1 MHASKFLLE
10 RRICTTGFSKLQE
23 LFFFQKRKEAW
34 TKTWWPDKSLTWMNF
49 STESF
54 VGHGILPKQLELRR
68 SISTWQRIDVTLPW
82 KSRAPARLWRR
93 RFQNESSLVSQSN
106 HRSCGRFTE
115 WVRNYHCPWILYVP
129 DTICSLNWR
138 WRKFCI
144 RDIQVT
150 HRSLLDDSKAC

>member
-1 MHASKFLLE
+1 
-10 RRICTTGFSKLQE
+10 
-23 LFFFQKRKEAW
+23 
-34 TKTWWPDKSLTWMNF
+34 MNF

-115 WVRNYHCPWILYVP
+115 WARNYHCPWILYVP

-150 HRSLLDDSKAC
+150 HRSLLDDSKACWGQSPILSQSSRCIDSRWPSGWRGDLDLGEDAWI